1 MVLYK
6 FDVCFY
12 AFSIIEMRQ
21 EKNWKS
27 SQRTLRA
34 CERVSVWASAR
45 KCVINVPSIQF
56 LYTCSNIYNVI
67 ANNVCDNLSISVSLL
82 SVFRSFVFLFHFVIW
97 RSNFPFTLALK
108 HQSNFDRV
116 NSVVYSSL
124 KASWNYGW
132 VGGWAIPSGSLIFAI
147 KYDSVWLTVAITEA
161 ASAHSH
167 PSSLANVTHLK
178 CEIK

>member
-1 MVLYK
+1 M
-6 FDVCFY
+6 FHPSNFY
-12 AFSIIEMRQ
+12 IRVRTFTTLSQTMYVIICLFQ
-21 EKNWKS
+21 
-27 SQRTLRA
+27 
-34 CERVSVWASAR
+34 
-45 KCVINVPSIQF
+45 
-56 LYTCSNIYNVI
+56 
-67 ANNVCDNLSISVSLL
+67 
-82 SVFRSFVFLFHFVIW
+82 FRSFPFFVFLFHFVIW